1 MRTKARKLRRS
12 LVRTDVTVMKSPAQA
27 PAGPVQLRHLEKMG
41 PWTRREP
48 LRFRWYRLRLLPRAV
63 QLCIHCRK
71 SPAGFWVSRKDS
83 KTVHRP
89 WCLSCCDGLD
99 RGRCDVTPF
108 GV

>member
-1 MRTKARKLRRS
+1 MRATTRKLRRTRA
-12 LVRTDVTVMKSPAQA
+12 RTDPTPTKSPAPDLA
-27 PAGPVQLRHLEKMG
+27 DHVQRRRLEKMG
-41 PWTRREP
+41 PWTRREQ
-48 LRFRWYRLRLLPRAV
+48 LRFLWYRLRLVPRTV
-63 QLCIHCRK
+63 QLCIHCRE
-71 SPAGFWVSRKDS
+71 SPAGFWVSRKDG